1 MLKESPVSSAKFIA
15 VTTILLGVAA
25 IILPYLFGTFAV
37 MMLGGVML
45 ASGIVALFYI
55 NTIRKEGIPVS
66 VIAPW
71 VQVIAG
77 LVILIWP
84 ELALWIVAVILGGG
98 LILSGITGLTALRDS
113 GVVNPPMRRKIELW
127 LSIVLGVLLIILGSA
142 GSAILLGVVLGLAL
156 ISAGLQQ
163 WRLAA

>member
-1 MLKESPVSSAKFIA
+1 MSSAKFIA

-55 NTIRKEGIPVS
+55 STIRKEGIPVS

-84 ELALWIVAVILGGG
+84 ELALWIVAVILGGW

-113 GVVNPPMRRKIELW
+113 GLVNPPMRRKIELW

>member
-1 MLKESPVSSAKFIA
+1 MSPTKFSAVIS
-15 VTTILLGVAA
+15 ILLGVAA

-45 ASGIVALFYI
+45 ASGVVALLYV
-55 NTIRKEGIPVS
+55 NAARKEGIPVS
-66 VIAPW
+66 GLAPW

-77 LVILIWP
+77 VVILIWP

-98 LILSGITGLTALRDS
+98 LILSGIGGLTALRDS
-113 GVVNPPMRRKIELW
+113 GLVNPPVRRKIELW
-127 LSIVLGVLLIILGSA
+127 LSIVFGGLLIVLGSA
-142 GSAILLGVVLGLAL
+142 GSAILLGVVLGVAL
-156 ISAGLQQ
+156 ISAGLQR

>member
-1 MLKESPVSSAKFIA
+1 VSSAKFIA
-15 VTTILLGVAA
+15 VITILLGVAA

-113 GVVNPPMRRKIELW
+113 VVVNAPVRRKIELW

-156 ISAGLQQ
+156 ISVGLQQ

>member
-1 MLKESPVSSAKFIA
+1 MESPVSSAKFIA

-45 ASGIVALFYI
+45 ASGIVALLYI

-71 VQVIAG
+71 IQVIAG

-98 LILSGITGLTALRDS
+98 LIISGITGLTALRDS

-127 LSIVLGVLLIILGSA
+127 SSIVLGALLIVLGSA
-142 GSAILLGVVLGLAL
+142 GSAILLGVILGIAL
-156 ISAGLQQ
+156 ISIGLQQ
-163 WRLAA
+163 WRLAT